1 MIFRSFHSWDW
12 AIVSVILE
20 ITAIYLFSPT
30 RIKLQWPKNQ
40 LSGGASAKWKAVRTT
55 IEKLPSNQLGLSIVI
70 GLGCGFVLLMI
81 TGSAPIAMLV
91 TTSAT
96 GLSVRSFAL
105 NNRQNL
111 EDAALTAWPDILG
124 ELQLRI
130 GTLGSPLPNAL
141 FTAGKSADSHLNN
154 AFVTAERSFAITGS
168 FDIALSTLRSIL
180 QDQGTRLLT
189 ELLAVVKG
197 APGTDVARLVDEL
210 RQDRAAERD
219 RESEYAA
226 KLAGVKFARYFVIAV
241 PVGMMMAGIGIAGF
255 APYRTPV
262 GEFAIAGSVVLLIGC
277 WSWASHLANPKKLKV
292 KTGK

>member
-1 MIFRSFHSWDW
+1 MTFRSFHSWDW
-12 AIVSVILE
+12 AIASVISE
-20 ITAIYLFSPT
+20 ITAICLLSPI
-30 RIKLQWPKNQ
+30 REKLHWPKKQ
-40 LSGGASAKWKAVRTT
+40 LSSTASTRWKAVRTT
-55 IEKLPSNQLGLSIVI
+55 IEKLPSNQLGLSIAF
-70 GLGCGFVLLMI
+70 GLGCGFVFLLI
-81 TGSAPIAMLV
+81 TASAPVATLA

-105 NNRQNL
+105 KNRRNL
-111 EDAALTAWPDILG
+111 ENAALTAWPDILG

-130 GTLGSPLPNAL
+130 GTLGSPLPIAL
-141 FTAGKSADSHLNN
+141 FTAGKSADSQLKN

-168 FDIALSTLRSIL
+168 FDIALSTLRSVL

-189 ELLAVVKG
+189 ELLSVVKG

-277 WSWASHLANPKKLKV
+277 WTWASHLANPKKLRA